1 MAEWVA
7 LSDVAS
13 CVMRAVQEQRLRSLD
28 TENAAAAAMPQPK

>member
-1 MAEWVA
+1 MSEWVA

-28 TENAAAAAMPQPK
+28 TENAVAAATSQPE